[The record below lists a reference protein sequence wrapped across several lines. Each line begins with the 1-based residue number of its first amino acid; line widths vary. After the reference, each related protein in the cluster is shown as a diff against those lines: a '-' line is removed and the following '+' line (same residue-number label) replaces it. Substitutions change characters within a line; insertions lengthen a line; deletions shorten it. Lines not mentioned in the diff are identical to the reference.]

1 MTLLTVRAAFVLD
14 DAAALGPQLV
24 AARAEP
30 EPVSW
35 KLLAQATGYS
45 VRWLQNTHAETLAEL
60 RYAAAR
66 EILQLG
72 RERAL
77 RANAHDKRRAC
88 AR

>member
-45 VRWLQNTHAETLAEL
+45 VRGLQNLHAATLYRWRIEVLCTQRPPTL
-60 RYAAAR
+60 R
-66 EILQLG
+66 I
-72 RERAL
+72 
-77 RANAHDKRRAC
+77 NAHDKRRAC